1 MLKLRKNKKGF
12 TLVELIVVIAIMAV
26 LAGTIAGVTVSQLN
40 KQTNNTAKSEAQ
52 TLASDLHNFM
62 IDYTLPAGTGTD
74 GKTPPVTPGTENTVF
89 TMPSNDT
96 IFWNSKDGIT
106 NVYELTYAVLA
117 FVDENKQGDNIEVIT
132 VDGTTVTA
140 VPTGNGT
147 IEGNDN
153 NFKAG
158 DHKFYAF
165 VYSEPEKD
173 DNGEDKKDSDGKVIT
188 HYKVRFCCKQK
199 GNGNNQ
205 FPFAD
210 YTYSDVLADK

>member
-52 TLASDLHNFM
+52 TLASDLYNFM

-89 TMPSNDT
+89 AMPEGESWDSKSIDT
-96 IFWNSKDGIT
+96 VG
-106 NVYELTYAVLA
+106 ELTYAVLA
-117 FVDENKQGDNIEVIT
+117 FVDENKQGTNIT
-132 VDGTTVTA
+132 VVSLASGTVPSNNDQLKAAVTGA
-140 VPTGNGT
+140 S
-147 IEGNDN
+147 
-153 NFKAG
+153 FKAG
-158 DHKFYAF
+158 EHKFYAV
-165 VYSEPEKD
+165 VYVKTAATENSPAVL
-173 DNGEDKKDSDGKVIT
+173 S
-188 HYKVRFCCKQK
+188 VRFCCLQK